1 MGPTFDAMPILQN
14 MNESSIM
21 AANNS
26 TNASPAECALPAPAS
41 LARRRLL
48 RGGLGAVPVVL
59 TVSSPSVM
67 ATGGGS
73 VCTPASSFASI
84 NTSRPDRTFGCSGRT
99 PGYWKQPQHYSN
111 WPTPFVAK
119 GDDAT
124 KFNDVFGSAYGYPGK
139 TLLDVLE
146 LQGGDRNAVA
156 RHIVAA
162 LLNAAKNWTSPEVLS
177 VTTVKLVWLSFTQK
191 GYYEPT
197 AGIRWFAGYSQPAGN
212 GSLED
217 WLKSTMPV

>member
-1 MGPTFDAMPILQN
+1 
-14 MNESSIM
+14 M
-21 AANNS
+21 AADIT
-26 TNASPAECALPAPAS
+26 TNASPAQEADSIRIAVG
-41 LARRRLL
+41 RRRLL

-59 TVSSPSVM
+59 TIASPSVM

-99 PGYWKQPQHYSN
+99 PGYWKQSQHHAN
-111 WPTPFVAK
+111 WPTPFVAT
-119 GDDAT
+119 GNDAT

-139 TLLDVLE
+139 TLLDVLG

-197 AGIRWFAGYSQPAGN
+197 AGIQWFAGYSEPAGN

-217 WLKSTMPV
+217 CLKSSMPV